1 MCTSGVMYEFEEEQI
16 EDSRIQKDIEASL
29 VEQLEGWG
37 FDMDS
42 LRESEGGVFSLDRR
56 SPRAFSTNVSNDPS
70 NLTTNQCSYSGLRS
84 TSSYME

>member
-56 SPRAFSTNVSNDPS
+56 SPRADFTNVHPTYVNR
-70 NLTTNQCSYSGLRS
+70 CEYSGLRS
-84 TSSYME
+84 TSSYMER

>member
-56 SPRAFSTNVSNDPS
+56 SPRAFSTNVSND
-70 NLTTNQCSYSGLRS
+70 TTIQPINQCSYSGLRS